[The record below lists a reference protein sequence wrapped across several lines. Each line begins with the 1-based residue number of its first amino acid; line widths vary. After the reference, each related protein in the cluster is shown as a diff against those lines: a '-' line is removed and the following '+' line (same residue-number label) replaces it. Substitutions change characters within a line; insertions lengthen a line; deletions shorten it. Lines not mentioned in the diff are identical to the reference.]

1 MLDYDRVNA
10 SEGSDSNKTGSSR
23 ECTICHYWYW
33 YFLKINFRFQ
43 PKVCDSYHSITQKNA

>member
-1 MLDYDRVNA
+1 MLDYDRVNV
-10 SEGSDSNKTGSSR
+10 SEGSDSNKTGSSC
-23 ECTICHYWYW
+23 ECTICHYW

>member
-1 MLDYDRVNA
+1 MLDYDRVNV

-23 ECTICHYWYW
+23 ECTICHYW